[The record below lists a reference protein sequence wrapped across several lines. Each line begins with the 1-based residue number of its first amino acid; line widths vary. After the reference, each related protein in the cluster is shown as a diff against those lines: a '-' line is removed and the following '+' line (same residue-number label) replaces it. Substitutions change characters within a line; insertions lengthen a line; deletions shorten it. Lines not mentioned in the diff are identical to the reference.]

1 MIENLE
7 SKIIEKELILKI
19 TKKKSPRQKRKENAE
34 KVYIY
39 TQMVH
44 CSSGTTFQRLRR

>member
-19 TKKKSPRQKRKENAE
+19 TKKNPRQKRKENAE
-34 KVYIY
+34 KVYTY
-39 TQMVH
+39 TRMVH